1 MLISVG
7 KMQKAIS
14 NKMELGDTLNPL
26 NNYADVPSINNDGT
40 LENLIGKVDKVRGFM
55 STGKAMGI

>member
-14 NKMELGDTLNPL
+14 NKIELGDTLNPL
-26 NNYADVPSINNDGT
+26 NNYADVLSINNDGT